1 MSKKL
6 WAALLVTPIL
16 VAAALA
22 LRVRQVARRTA
33 LAAAAATVTARAGAA
48 SLDPAEVAYD
58 GKLGPGWKDWGFG
71 PHELPSAG
79 PAKVVFAGF
88 GAIVLQHAELRA
100 TYGGVAFRFKAPN
113 SWPEFLAVG
122 LKRGGSSDAAFP
134 QIAIDSKHT
143 TALADGWRQAF
154 VEWSQLN
161 PGNLAVDRV
170 AITARASVPS
180 EWVLLD
186 KILLTRPLP
195 GASGRAPTRDV
206 DLKISC
212 GAALGPISPLIYGAA
227 AGDWQSGQTAERIGG
242 NLTSRLNWDAGN
254 LWNTG
259 SDWFFE
265 NGKVDSTVWD
275 WLDADARRHAPAALT
290 VPMIGW
296 VAKDSTSV
304 GFPRS
309 KFRVQRKFD
318 QYRPE
323 AGDGYA
329 PGGAQIKPGSPEQTS
344 IPAPPAMIGR
354 WIRTLREQDRA
365 RGARSAAMYILD
377 NEPSLWNSTHRDV
390 HPEPLSYDE
399 LLDRTIRYATEIRA
413 ADPDGL
419 IAGPAE
425 WGWRGYFFSGKDQA
439 QDPALRP
446 DRRAHG
452 DVPLIPWYLQK
463 LAEHE
468 RTAHTRLLDVLDVH
482 FYPAAEGLYG
492 PKARVD
498 PEGAELRIR
507 STRALWDPTYMD
519 ESWINEAIALIPR
532 LKKWVADNYPGRQ
545 ISIGEWSFG
554 ADEHISGGIATVEA
568 LGRFGQQGL
577 AAAFYWNGPKQGT
590 ATFWAFRAYRNF
602 DGKGARFLDVSLPT
616 READKVSLFASRDDS
631 GSHIVA
637 ILVNRDPAFAVNARI
652 ELAACGRP
660 LSRRIFFYGPGST
673 SLAEATGAEAREVR
687 APITLEPYS
696 FAVVDLRIEQP

>member
-1 MSKKL
+1 MSKKR
-6 WAALLVTPIL
+6 WVVLLGVAIL
-16 VAAALA
+16 SAGALA

-33 LAAAAATVTARAGAA
+33 RAASAAQATPRSVAA

-58 GKLGPGWKDWGFG
+58 GQLGAGWKDWGFG
-71 PHELPSAG
+71 PHELPSTG

-100 TYGGVAFRFKAPN
+100 NYGGVAFQYKAP
-113 SWPEFLAVG
+113 SLWPEFLAVG
-122 LKRGGSSDAAFP
+122 LKRGGSADAAFP
-134 QIAIDSKHT
+134 QVAVDARNT
-143 TALADGWRQAF
+143 TPLADGWRQVF

-161 PGNLAVDRV
+161 PANLAVDRI
-170 AITARASVPS
+170 AITARSTVLS
-180 EWVLLD
+180 DWVLLD
-186 KILLTRPLP
+186 KIVLTKPLP
-195 GASGRAPTRDV
+195 GASVGAPTRDV
-206 DLKISC
+206 ELKISC
-212 GAALGPISPLIYGAA
+212 GAALGPISPLIYGGA
-227 AGDWQSGQTAERIGG
+227 AGDWESGQSAERIGG

-259 SDWFFE
+259 NDWFFE

-275 WLDADARRHAPAALT
+275 WLDADARRRAPAALT

-296 VAKDSTSV
+296 VAKDATSV
-304 GFPRS
+304 GFPRA

-318 QYRPE
+318 EYRSE

-329 PGGAQIKPGSPEQTS
+329 PDGSKIKPGSPEQTS
-344 IPAPPAMIGR
+344 IPASPAMIGH
-354 WIRTLREQDRA
+354 WIRTVREKDRA
-365 RGARSAAMYILD
+365 RGARSASMYILD

-390 HPEPLSYDE
+390 HPEPVSYDE
-399 LLDRTIRYATEIRA
+399 LLDRTIRYATEIRS

-439 QDPALRP
+439 QDPGLRS

-452 DVPLIPWYLQK
+452 DIALIPWYLQK

-492 PKARVD
+492 AKARVD
-498 PEGAELRIR
+498 PASAELRIR
-507 STRALWDPTYMD
+507 STRALWDPTYLD
-519 ESWINEAIALIPR
+519 ESWINESIALIPR
-532 LKKWVADNYPGRQ
+532 LKKWVAENYPGRQ

-554 ADEHISGGIATVEA
+554 ADEHISGGIATAEA

-577 AAAFYWNGPKQGT
+577 DAAFYWNGPKKGT

-602 DGKGARFLDVSLPT
+602 DGKGGRFLDVALPT

-637 ILVNRDPAFAVNARI
+637 ILVNRDPAFAVHAQL
-652 ELAACGRP
+652 ELPACGRP
-660 LSRRIFFYGPGST
+660 VSRRVFVYGPGST
-673 SLAEATGAEAREVR
+673 SLTEANDPGAHAVR
-687 APITLEPYS
+687 APITLDPYS
-696 FAVVDLRIEQP
+696 FAVVDLQIERP